1 MTRAGTL
8 ASSRWTFQDGS
19 AVRFGQCSWRITTPA
34 SLQNPST
41 PGTPAPVVL
50 NVATGLV
57 ILFGGAAPLLEVR
70 LV

>member
-1 MTRAGTL
+1 VLVAYH
-8 ASSRWTFQDGS
+8 D
-19 AVRFGQCSWRITTPA
+19 A
-34 SLQNPST
+34 SLPPDPST